1 MKVREWMTPDPFAL
15 TEGDRVKTAV
25 QHVLS
30 AGIRH
35 VPILRDGVLVGIVT
49 DRDLR
54 RALPS
59 LEAGASPER
68 YRAFM
73 EETALKDVM
82 TDDPVTCTPETDLVD
97 AVKIFAERKFGAIP
111 IVEGDELVAI
121 LTQIDVMRAL
131 LELLEEAPSRSRAGP
146 TADS

>member
-1 MKVREWMTPDPFAL
+1 MKVREWMTPRPFTL

-25 QHVLS
+25 QHVLT

-35 VPILRDGVLVGIVT
+35 VPVLRDNVLVGIVT

-59 LEAGASPER
+59 VEAGASPEK
-68 YRAFM
+68 YQAFM
-73 EETALKDVM
+73 ERTTLGDIM
-82 TDDPVTCTPETDLVD
+82 TVDPVTCTPDTDLVD
-97 AVKIFAERKFGAIP
+97 AVEIFVERKFGAIP
-111 IVEGDELVAI
+111 IVDGDELVAI

-131 LELLEEAPSRSRAGP
+131 LALLETR
-146 TADS
+146 DVVKC

>member
-1 MKVREWMTPDPFAL
+1 MKVKEWMTPDPFVL

-25 QHVLS
+25 QHLLS

-35 VPILRDGVLVGIVT
+35 IPILRAGKLVGIVT

-59 LEAGASPER
+59 VEAGASPEK

-73 EETALKDVM
+73 EQAALQDIM
-82 TDDPVTCTPETDLVD
+82 TIDPVTCTPETDLVD
-97 AVKIFAERKFGAIP
+97 VIKIFAERKFGAIP
-111 IVEGDELVAI
+111 IVEGDNLVAI
-121 LTQIDVMRAL
+121 LTQIDIMRAF
-131 LELLEEAPSRSRAGP
+131 LEMLEEDP
-146 TADS
+146 TPE

>member
-1 MKVREWMTPDPFAL
+1 MKVSEWMTSDPFTL

-25 QHVLS
+25 QHLLS

-35 VPILRDGVLVGIVT
+35 VPILRDGKLVGIVT

-59 LEAGASPER
+59 LEAGAGPEK

-73 EETALKDVM
+73 EQTPLKDIM
-82 TDDPVTCTPETDLVD
+82 TANPVTCTPEADLVD
-97 AVKIFAERKFGAIP
+97 AVRIFAERKLGAIP
-111 IVEGDELVAI
+111 IVDADRLVAI
-121 LTQIDVMRAL
+121 LTQIDIMRAFL
-131 LELLEEAPSRSRAGP
+131 GVLEKEPSQ
-146 TADS
+146 